1 MGSGGCTADKED
13 VSTIG
18 SGCGGP
24 IDSLGGRCVKTGQE
38 NKNEE
43 DQHEHANMKI
53 SKGYIQ

>member
-24 IDSLGGRCVKTGQE
+24 IDSLGGRCVESGVE

-43 DQHEHANMKI
+43 DLPSICNVLT
-53 SKGYIQ
+53 